1 MICWQST
8 RWGNFM
14 IWRKTRPNH
23 LRPNMSACL
32 FDLHHTSPCFCPY
45 VSTLS
50 LHREGGT
57 SGIYFYSLCQQPF
70 QVTSSICYLPF
81 MWTVSL
87 NSPFTP
93 HTYCFR
99 LCFQLFHV
107 SNASFPGP
115 VQFLSFAHIFC
126 LITCCQ
132 ILTRSFTCYLRDPQT
147 DFMLVHIQKF
157 LSISTCDLTAM
168 PQWILLLVCTQIWM
182 LCD

>member
-1 MICWQST
+1 MICRQST
-8 RWGNFM
+8 RRRSFM
-14 IWRKTRPNH
+14 IWRKTY

-32 FDLHHTSPCFCPY
+32 FDLHHTSLCFSPY

-50 LHREGGT
+50 LHRGGA

-107 SNASFPGP
+107 SNVSFPGP

-132 ILTRSFTCYLRDPQT
+132 ILTRSFTCHLAKRSTNRFYAGAQSKN
-147 DFMLVHIQKF
+147 FCQSALV
-157 LSISTCDLTAM
+157 ISKQCLNES
-168 PQWILLLVCTQIWM
+168 CF
-182 LCD
+182 